1 MLGARLFSS
10 LLLWGIILALVT
22 LRYTN
27 GVFLL
32 IAIVGLAAQ
41 REFYLSQR
49 SAGPNG
55 FLKNGSF
62 GGRAS
67 VCRDIFLCGVPLGWI
82 SRGIFRGGST
92 GSLGDSRSAHTAGVP
107 PEGRGGY

>member
-41 REFYLSQR
+41 R
-49 SAGPNG
+49 
-55 FLKNGSF
+55 
-62 GGRAS
+62 
-67 VCRDIFLCGVPLGWI
+67 
-82 SRGIFRGGST
+82 
-92 GSLGDSRSAHTAGVP
+92 
-107 PEGRGGY
+107 